1 MYTRQYSLCAS
12 YCEYTK
18 TLGSIKK
25 MKKSRIGKTLI
36 IIGLIISLNPYL
48 IFFIGGPIFIIG
60 SIIYWTTKKSKKSK
74 TFWTLIPII
83 IWYPLMISFF
93 SITGIIGKSTA
104 QKRDYIIPEDFKGTI
119 KIVESKCGET
129 PIIKKG
135 RIQFKIPQNG
145 IYLFNGELKS
155 GYINERNY
163 IQKKNGDLVE
173 LKSKYFANKDR
184 RKDTTGIEKII
195 KIDGISYGSFGDDK
209 SNFIGKD
216 VKTNKI
222 YDDNEKWKM
231 NKEQNEIIDSLRAD
245 CKIKNKN

>member
-1 MYTRQYSLCAS
+1 M
-12 YCEYTK
+12 
-18 TLGSIKK
+18 
-25 MKKSRIGKTLI
+25 
-36 IIGLIISLNPYL
+36 
-48 IFFIGGPIFIIG
+48 
-60 SIIYWTTKKSKKSK
+60 
-74 TFWTLIPII
+74 
-83 IWYPLMISFF
+83 
-93 SITGIIGKSTA
+93 
-104 QKRDYIIPEDFKGTI
+104 
-119 KIVESKCGET
+119 
-129 PIIKKG
+129 
-135 RIQFKIPQNG
+135 
-145 IYLFNGELKS
+145 
-155 GYINERNY
+155 
-163 IQKKNGDLVE
+163 E